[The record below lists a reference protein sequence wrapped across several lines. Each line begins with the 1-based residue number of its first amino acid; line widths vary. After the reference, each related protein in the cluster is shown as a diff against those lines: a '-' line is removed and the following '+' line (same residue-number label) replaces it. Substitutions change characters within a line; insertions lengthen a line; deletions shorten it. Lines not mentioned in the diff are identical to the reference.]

1 MINLKNSVNK
11 VAGFGVAALISMAS
25 TTVQAGLSEGLVLYQ
40 SFCAVC
46 HGAEGEGQAMGKS
59 LVDDGAKSLEPMD
72 LLAVIREGRAG
83 TGMAAW
89 GDSFSAEE
97 ILDTANYIRMMQGKL
112 GIIIEPDDPI
122 ADDPIALAGRDLFNG
137 SANCI
142 SCHTVGEKGGQVG
155 PVLDGLSDR
164 LDAQGILQ
172 AVSSPSASII
182 EGFGVKVIELTD
194 GTTVSGRAR
203 NETANTVQIQSADG
217 KRWRTYFKD
226 RVKSISDSDTSL
238 MPNIYAGLSSAQ
250 QQQIVAFLNSLAN
263 QDQKNQFVLKYR
275 VISYLCVRLSLI

>member
-1 MINLKNSVNK
+1 LRRRSGGVSKTLGARIEMINLKNSVNK

-89 GDSFSAEE
+89 GDSFSADE
-97 ILDTANYIRMMQGKL
+97 ILDTANYIRAMQGKL

-142 SCHTVGEKGGQVG
+142 SCHTVGDKGGQVG

-194 GTTVSGRAR
+194 GTIVSGRAR

-226 RVKSISDSDTSL
+226 RVKSVSDRDTSL

-250 QQQIVAFLNSLAN
+250 QQQIVAFLNSL
-263 QDQKNQFVLKYR
+263 
-275 VISYLCVRLSLI
+275 

>member
-72 LLAVIREGRAG
+72 LLAVIREGRSG

-97 ILDTANYIRMMQGKL
+97 ILDTANYIRAMQGKL

-142 SCHTVGEKGGQVG
+142 SCHTVGDKGGQVG
-155 PVLDGLSDR
+155 PILDGLSGR

-182 EGFGVKVIELTD
+182 EGFGVKVIELND

-217 KRWRTYFKD
+217 KRWFTYFKD
-226 RVKSISDSDTSL
+226 RVKSVSESDTSL

-250 QQQIVAFLNSLAN
+250 QQQIVAFLNSL
-263 QDQKNQFVLKYR
+263 
-275 VISYLCVRLSLI
+275 

>member
-97 ILDTANYIRMMQGKL
+97 ILDTANYIRAMQGKL
-112 GIIIEPDDPI
+112 GIIIEHDDPI

-142 SCHTVGEKGGQVG
+142 SCHTVGDKGGQVG

-194 GTTVSGRAR
+194 GTIVSGRAR

-226 RVKSISDSDTSL
+226 RVKSVSDSDTSL
-238 MPNIYAGLSSAQ
+238 MPNIYAGLSSVQ
-250 QQQIVAFLNSLAN
+250 QQQIVAFLNSL
-263 QDQKNQFVLKYR
+263 
-275 VISYLCVRLSLI
+275 

>member
-1 MINLKNSVNK
+1 MMSLKSSVNK
-11 VAGFGVAALISMAS
+11 LARLGVAALLGLAA
-25 TTVQAGLSEGLVLYQ
+25 TTAQAGLSEGLVLYQ

-89 GDSFSAEE
+89 GDSFSEEE
-97 ILDTANYIRMMQGKL
+97 ILDTANYIRAMQGKL
-112 GIIIEPDDPI
+112 GIIIEPEDPI
-122 ADDPIALAGRDLFNG
+122 ADDPLALAGRDLFNG

-142 SCHTVGEKGGQVG
+142 SCHTIGDKGGQVG

-164 LDAQGILQ
+164 LDAQAILQ
-172 AVSSPSASII
+172 AVSSPSATIVD
-182 EGFGVKVIELTD
+182 GFGVKVIELND
-194 GTTVSGRAR
+194 GSTVSGRAR

-226 RVKSISDSDTSL
+226 RVKSVSDSDTSL

-250 QQQIVAFLNSLAN
+250 QQQIVAFLNSL
-263 QDQKNQFVLKYR
+263 
-275 VISYLCVRLSLI
+275 

>member
-1 MINLKNSVNK
+1 MRRRSGGVSKTLGARIEMINLKNSVNK

-97 ILDTANYIRMMQGKL
+97 ILDTANYIRAMQGKL

-142 SCHTVGEKGGQVG
+142 SCHTVGDKGGQVG
-155 PVLDGLSDR
+155 PILDGLSDR

-182 EGFGVKVIELTD
+182 EGFGVKVIELND

-226 RVKSISDSDTSL
+226 RVKSVSDRDTSL

-250 QQQIVAFLNSLAN
+250 QQQIVALLNSL
-263 QDQKNQFVLKYR
+263 
-275 VISYLCVRLSLI
+275 

>member
-89 GDSFSAEE
+89 GDSFSADE
-97 ILDTANYIRMMQGKL
+97 ILDTANYIRAMQGKL
-112 GIIIEPDDPI
+112 GIIIEP
-122 ADDPIALAGRDLFNG
+122 DDPIALAGRDLFNG

-142 SCHTVGEKGGQVG
+142 SCHTVGDKGGQVG

-194 GTTVSGRAR
+194 GTIVSGRAR

-226 RVKSISDSDTSL
+226 RVKSVSDRDTSL

-250 QQQIVAFLNSLAN
+250 QQQIVAFLNSL
-263 QDQKNQFVLKYR
+263 
-275 VISYLCVRLSLI
+275 

>member
-97 ILDTANYIRMMQGKL
+97 ILDTANYIRAMQGKL

-142 SCHTVGEKGGQVG
+142 SCHTVGDKGGQVG
-155 PVLDGLSDR
+155 PLLDGLS
-164 LDAQGILQ
+164 
-172 AVSSPSASII
+172 AVS
-182 EGFGVKVIELTD
+182 
-194 GTTVSGRAR
+194 
-203 NETANTVQIQSADG
+203 
-217 KRWRTYFKD
+217 
-226 RVKSISDSDTSL
+226 
-238 MPNIYAGLSSAQ
+238 
-250 QQQIVAFLNSLAN
+250 
-263 QDQKNQFVLKYR
+263 
-275 VISYLCVRLSLI
+275 